1 MAIRIFIDQGHN
13 PEGVNAGAE
22 GNGLYEQ
29 DVTYEVGR
37 QLGQLLTATGN
48 YEVLLSRNSPDEIL
62 GTSNASSLAA
72 RTNAA
77 NEWGADWFIS
87 IHANASTNQTATGSE
102 SYVYSL
108 ESPAYPLAKEIVAGI
123 SAQTGFPERGVFARP
138 SLYVLRKSAMP
149 ATLIELGFIT
159 TPAEAYLMETDPSA
173 FAKGM
178 FNGIQKFFGF
188 SE

>member
-48 YEVLLSRNSPDEIL
+48 CEVLLSRNSPDEIL

-87 IHANASTNQTATGSE
+87 IHANASV
-102 SYVYSL
+102 SY
-108 ESPAYPLAKEIVAGI
+108 
-123 SAQTGFPERGVFARP
+123 TH
-138 SLYVLRKSAMP
+138 LRAH
-149 ATLIELGFIT
+149 
-159 TPAEAYLMETDPSA
+159 ETD
-173 FAKGM
+173 
-178 FNGIQKFFGF
+178 
-188 SE
+188 

>member
-13 PEGVNAGAE
+13 PGGVNAGAE

-102 SYVYSL
+102 GYVHDLHIGVQQKVCRIVQALGVYIFDRRD
-108 ESPAYPLAKEIVAGI
+108 AEI
-123 SAQTGFPERGVFARP
+123 
-138 SLYVLRKSAMP
+138 
-149 ATLIELGFIT
+149 
-159 TPAEAYLMETDPSA
+159 
-173 FAKGM
+173 
-178 FNGIQKFFGF
+178 F
-188 SE
+188 SEAAAQVLLCAPAHL

>member
-13 PEGVNAGAE
+13 PGGVNAGAE

-102 SYVYSL
+102 GYVYSL
-108 ESPAYPLAKEIVAGI
+108 ES
-123 SAQTGFPERGVFARP
+123 PERGVFARP